1 MGFEKV
7 IYIPGK
13 PGLYRV
19 VNRTSFGLVAESLS
33 DGRRIPVYAH
43 QRVSHLADIYIFT
56 STEENLP
63 LQDAFL
69 RLAEKTQGNAYDLS
83 GLQNEDHFRAAFE
96 EVVPEYHRQK
106 VYPSDIKKFFTWF
119 NILQA
124 KGLLPENN
132 RDASEKKPNDDL
144 DQNSSEGKT
153 ASKKERPSV
162 DHPSPSPTST
172 KSKGGQK
179 VNTPRKAG

>member
-43 QRVSHLADIYIFT
+43 QRVSHLADISLFT
-56 STEENLP
+56 STDENLP
-63 LQDAFL
+63 LQDALL

-96 EVVPEYHRQK
+96 EVVPEYDRQK

-124 KGLLPENN
+124 KGLLPEKN
-132 RDASEKKPNDDL
+132 REVSEKISDEEIDHAA
-144 DQNSSEGKT
+144 SEGKT
-153 ASKKERPSV
+153 ASPKERPPM
-162 DHPSPSPTST
+162 DHTSPTST

-179 VNTPRKAG
+179 PNTPRKAG